1 MMNELNAVVHKSFIK
16 LQWINLKAVVRG
28 SII

>member
-1 MMNELNAVVHKSFIK
+1 MMNELNAVVHKSSIK